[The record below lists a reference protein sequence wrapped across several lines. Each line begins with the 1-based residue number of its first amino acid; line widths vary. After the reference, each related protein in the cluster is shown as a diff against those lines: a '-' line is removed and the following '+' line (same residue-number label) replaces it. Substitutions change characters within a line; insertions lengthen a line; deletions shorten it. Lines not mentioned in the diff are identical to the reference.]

1 MSILDTG
8 RDLRRLNELTGILL
22 KYGFADMIRRLGM
35 AAPFE
40 QAGKLRRQSV
50 DRDMLTI

>member
-22 KYGFADMIRRLGM
+22 KYGFADMIRLPRSSRP
-35 AAPFE
+35 AN
-40 QAGKLRRQSV
+40 
-50 DRDMLTI
+50 